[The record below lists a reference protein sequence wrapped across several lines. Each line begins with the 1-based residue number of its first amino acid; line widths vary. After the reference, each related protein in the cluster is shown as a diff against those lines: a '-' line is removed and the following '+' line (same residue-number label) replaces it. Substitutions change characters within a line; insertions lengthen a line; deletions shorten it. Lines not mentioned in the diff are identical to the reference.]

1 MPGLRRAIEFHLK
14 CRWLK
19 KSDAFEIISTPPG
32 KAWLGV
38 NNINQKRVNPRR
50 EEVHIK
56 RHIRH
61 AKTYRLI
68 VSFIFD
74 FASGEVEHMA
84 ILEAMTSLC
93 LN

>member
-1 MPGLRRAIEFHLK
+1 M
-14 CRWLK
+14 K
-19 KSDAFEIISTPPG
+19 KTAAFEIIAEPPG

-38 NNINQKRVNPRR
+38 NNINVKRVNPRR
-50 EEVHIK
+50 EEVAIK

-68 VSFIFD
+68 TSLD
-74 FASGEVEHMA
+74 FLIASGGEEHMA
-84 ILEAMTSLC
+84 NMEAMTSLC